1 MSVIIRLQN
10 LPWSAN
16 ALDVRNFFKG
26 LSIPDGGVHIVGG
39 EMGDAFIAFSTD
51 EDARQA
57 MMMNGGKIKEV
68 QVTLLLSSRAEMQK
82 VIEDAR
88 RTTMSFM
95 QLSAQAAPAIPQQAP
110 VIPKVSA
117 PAVSGAQPQPPV
129 ISLSGFLAQNLS
141 QQKNQS
147 LYSEI
152 PGLGF
157 LATSGGMFQP
167 NAPAAGLFSALSG
180 QNYSAGSPT
189 NSAFTQ
195 LSEQL
200 KKVGEADKTGGLA
213 KVSGST
219 TNSSSV
225 SKKDSGERSSRR
237 SRSSSRE
244 RDRRRSSRDRSRSRS
259 RDRGSRR
266 RGRDRSRSRDRRS
279 RSRSRDR
286 RDRRRRSRSRDR
298 RDDRA
303 RDKTRDGDQKSS
315 DKNSKSR
322 GSRFSDRGDS
332 KSTPAEVAKIQS
344 PKATPNVLQ
353 PTTFTSPW
361 DAPIQQ
367 SLMKLAN
374 PDMEKPVQQ
383 NAIPSIMSPTQST
396 SEDGF
401 GDRNDQG
408 LKSVPAV
415 QNPIVSYRMNVM
427 PAVNY
432 GSFQSSKPLSNEQLS
447 KLQQLQSRRDSKI
460 FQGPP
465 NMGGNRQGGH
475 FSDGESNT
483 FAKNNNRGGF
493 DLAPRREVGANR
505 PGDGYSTDG
514 GVNKR
519 NQSMEERSDGHD
531 DVEGQSVKVSNL
543 ENATGYGEVRRFFH
557 GQTISSNGI
566 KMINDKNGRRTGVA
580 MIRFLRKD
588 GKRYALSR
596 DGMRLRHSVVKIE
609 SITDQ
614 EFEEAVDSYRPGYE
628 EVPNNWKEVSPDRK
642 ENKREE
648 VIEIRD
654 DEQDVKQG
662 SVVVWSLPSMTTEL
676 DLMRIFSDFTVVEVL
691 IIKNYKNPKQ
701 LDGYVKFHRV
711 QDAVRAC
718 DSTHKHYVRNKR
730 VFVKQCSDIEYD
742 AAKNEYEAPHEP
754 EPVTVDLDDS
764 VQIVNETS
772 KDSKKD
778 EKNDDDDKMDLAED
792 EEEDNENAQLGG
804 DVNAPIQPIQQKP
817 VENQFGSP
825 PPNMASGMTNNEPPM
840 NRGYPSNQPFAGMQN
855 IVRQEENWEPEQF
868 RQNAPPMN
876 RDPRGMF
883 NQNFNQEYQQEQQLR
898 QQQQPQSMPQLNLGF
913 GGDMNRDP
921 RRRQD
926 GMMNQMQ
933 QSGFDQGPPPS
944 MGNNNRFGPQDMG
957 PMGGNNRFDQQQ
969 QQQMDNNQGRP
980 FGSNRYDQQMG
991 FNQGPP
997 MGGNRFDQPMGH
1009 NQDGPPMGNNRYQQQ
1024 QQMSNAPG
1032 GQFGNNQFN
1041 RNNNGRQNAN
1051 DDKTTFIMITNLE
1064 YAMQESNIFEFFDQ
1078 EGFSPKHV
1086 HILRNKNGRS
1096 MGECLV
1102 EFQSSQE
1109 AEETLS
1115 KHGQVIGKRRAFIK
1129 HLNRNQIMD
1138 IMQRINQNGP
1148 GLRNQMGGQFGGN
1161 NNFNNNNN
1169 NFRRGDNFGG
1179 NNFGNSNN
1187 NFKGNN
1193 QNDRDNGGFQKNDD
1207 RFNNDNRN
1215 FDERNSQGNN
1225 NQTYS
1230 DDHFYDE
1237 DPQEDFESH
1246 EDQETH
1252 GDQDNYSKDNAEP
1265 TEVEKMPEKQS
1276 DDVTESDQH
1285 NENPEEDHDKVE
1297 LEPVEH
1303 GPDDDDPPL
1312 KQPNDEYLH
1321 PCEEEE
1327 EYHHNEEQ
1335 GDEEPEDDEH
1345 EGSGNQNGLEPQQQ
1359 EQQQEQ
1365 QQQPQQEEQQSQHQ
1379 ENEETEHT
1387 DQEHHESDN
1396 MHDENQPEPIRGNIL
1411 CLGNLPFRAPNEELV
1426 GYFREYNITI
1436 EDVKR
1441 RYLPDGRPTGD
1452 AMVRFQSGMDAQRA
1466 MQTHYN
1472 RRIGGRQ
1479 VRMRILED

>member
-1 MSVIIRLQN
+1 
-10 LPWSAN
+10 
-16 ALDVRNFFKG
+16 
-26 LSIPDGGVHIVGG
+26 
-39 EMGDAFIAFSTD
+39 STD

-152 PGLGF
+152 PGLG
-157 LATSGGMFQP
+157 
-167 NAPAAGLFSALSG
+167 
-180 QNYSAGSPT
+180 
-189 NSAFTQ
+189 
-195 LSEQL
+195 
-200 KKVGEADKTGGLA
+200 
-213 KVSGST
+213 
-219 TNSSSV
+219 
-225 SKKDSGERSSRR
+225 SRR

-286 RDRRRRSRSRDR
+286 RDRRRRS
-298 RDDRA
+298 
-303 RDKTRDGDQKSS
+303 
-315 DKNSKSR
+315 
-322 GSRFSDRGDS
+322 
-332 KSTPAEVAKIQS
+332 P
-344 PKATPNVLQ
+344 TPNVLQ

-483 FAKNNNRGGF
+483 FAKNNNR
-493 DLAPRREVGANR
+493 
-505 PGDGYSTDG
+505 
-514 GVNKR
+514 
-519 NQSMEERSDGHD
+519 ERSDGHD
-531 DVEGQSVKVSNL
+531 D
-543 ENATGYGEVRRFFH
+543 VRRFFH

-764 VQIVNETS
+764 
-772 KDSKKD
+772 
-778 EKNDDDDKMDLAED
+778 
-792 EEEDNENAQLGG
+792 
-804 DVNAPIQPIQQKP
+804 
-817 VENQFGSP
+817 
-825 PPNMASGMTNNEPPM
+825 
-840 NRGYPSNQPFAGMQN
+840 
-855 IVRQEENWEPEQF
+855 
-868 RQNAPPMN
+868 
-876 RDPRGMF
+876 
-883 NQNFNQEYQQEQQLR
+883 EQQLR

-921 RRRQD
+921 RRR
-926 GMMNQMQ
+926 
-933 QSGFDQGPPPS
+933 
-944 MGNNNRFGPQDMG
+944 
-957 PMGGNNRFDQQQ
+957 NNRFDQQQ

-997 MGGNRFDQPMGH
+997 MGCNRFDQPMGH

-1138 IMQRINQNGP
+1138 IMQ
-1148 GLRNQMGGQFGGN
+1148 
-1161 NNFNNNNN
+1161 
-1169 NFRRGDNFGG
+1169 
-1179 NNFGNSNN
+1179 
-1187 NFKGNN
+1187 
-1193 QNDRDNGGFQKNDD
+1193 
-1207 RFNNDNRN
+1207 
-1215 FDERNSQGNN
+1215 
-1225 NQTYS
+1225 
-1230 DDHFYDE
+1230 H
-1237 DPQEDFESH
+1237 PQEDFESH

-1303 GPDDDDPPL
+1303 
-1312 KQPNDEYLH
+1312 
-1321 PCEEEE
+1321 
-1327 EYHHNEEQ
+1327 
-1335 GDEEPEDDEH
+1335 
-1345 EGSGNQNGLEPQQQ
+1345 GNQNGLEPQQQ